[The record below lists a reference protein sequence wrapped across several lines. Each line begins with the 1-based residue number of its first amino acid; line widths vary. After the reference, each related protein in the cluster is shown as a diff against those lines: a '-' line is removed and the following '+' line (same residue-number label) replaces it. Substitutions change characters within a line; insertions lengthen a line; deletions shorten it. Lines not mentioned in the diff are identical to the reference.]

1 MSQPLRTKVRIKLAR
16 VEVFTGHKPDLCEA
30 RIFWSICRR
39 GCRETPVQEP
49 SRSNHPRLF
58 RAALDALE
66 GILNDIGLSDTS
78 VLNERI
84 TENRSCRVRRIIFG
98 GQPISTTR
106 SSGM

>member
-1 MSQPLRTKVRIKLAR
+1 MSVLCQHDPVEGDLRDALDEVRIKLAR

-30 RIFWSICRR
+30 RNFWSICRR

-66 GILNDIGLSDTS
+66 GILNDIGLTP
-78 VLNERI
+78 R
-84 TENRSCRVRRIIFG
+84 
-98 GQPISTTR
+98 
-106 SSGM
+106 